1 MKFSPFAL
9 LLNSTL
15 LCSALVAGNIANAN
29 TGNASPSELNM
40 AAASSRY
47 FEAEDIF
54 ALEYASDVQ
63 ISPDGSQIVYVRN
76 SNDIMTD
83 STRSSLWLL
92 DVKTG
97 QQLPLFADNFNYS
110 QPRWSADGSKLAFIT
125 DVSGSRQIHLHYF
138 AAGKTA
144 QLSRLQ
150 QSPANLSWSPDGKQ
164 LAFTMNVAASE
175 ADVKKRVKK
184 VKKPTGAKW
193 SEPAVVLDRAR
204 YQADGQGFLKPQFRQ
219 IFILPVSGGSARQLT
234 AGDFHYGS
242 DLTFSPD
249 SKALLFSANLD
260 PDWEFQPRDSNLYRL
275 ELTSGELTALTTM
288 PGTESSPVFSAD
300 GKQLAFLWQTN
311 ALVPYSNSKLKILS
325 LSNNNI
331 SEVAADFDRSI
342 AAAEWLSSSSFVVQY
357 DDRGQRKLGTL
368 SSRGKLSELTASLG
382 GVSQPQPYLSGQF
395 SLAANGTIAYTH
407 GSSQRPSEVA
417 VLQKGKST
425 VLTAL
430 NDDLL
435 GHKKLAQV
443 HEINYKSSFDGE
455 EIQGWYLTPPDFDPA
470 KKYPLLLEIHGG
482 PHLAYGAHWSAEMQR
497 YAKEGYVVFYNNHRG
512 SSSYGERFAM
522 LLNGKYSSPEDY
534 ADHDSGVNAM
544 LELGFID
551 ENNLFIGG
559 GSAGGIAT
567 AYAIGLTNRYK
578 AAAVVKP
585 IINWLSKVLT
595 GDSYLYQTFHQFPGV
610 PWEHVEHYWQRSPLS
625 LVGNVQTPTILITGE
640 QDRRTPISE
649 SEQFYQALQIL
660 RVDTALVRIPGSP
673 HGISNT
679 PSRMIEKVE
688 YMLAWF
694 EKYRTP
700 SE

>member
-1 MKFSPFAL
+1 MKHTPFAITLIAGAL
-9 LLNSTL
+9 LG
-15 LCSALVAGNIANAN
+15 SALFYALPV
-29 TGNASPSELNM
+29 
-40 AAASSRY
+40 AASTTSSPY

-54 ALEYASDVQ
+54 ALEYASEVQ
-63 ISPDGSQIVYVRN
+63 ISPDGSQIVYVRA

-83 STRSSLWLL
+83 STRNSLWLL

-97 QQLPLFADNFNYS
+97 KQLPMFADNFNYS
-110 QPRWSADGSKLAFIT
+110 QPRWSPDGKKLAFISN
-125 DVSGSRQIHLHYF
+125 VSGSRQIHLHYL
-138 AAGKTA
+138 AENKTA
-144 QLSRLQ
+144 QLSRLP
-150 QSPANLSWSPDGKQ
+150 QSPANLSWSPDGTQ

-184 VKKPTGAKW
+184 VKKPEGAKW
-193 SEPAVVLDRAR
+193 SESAVVLDRAR

-219 IFILPVSGGSARQLT
+219 IFVLPATGGSARQLT
-234 AGDFHYGS
+234 SGDFHHGS

-260 PDWEFQPRDSNLYRL
+260 PEWEYQPRDSNLYRL
-275 ELTSGELTALTTM
+275 DLASNKLSALTTM
-288 PGTESSPVFSAD
+288 PGDESAPVFSPD
-300 GKQLAFLWQTN
+300 GKQLAFLWNSN
-311 ALVPYSNSKLKILS
+311 ALVPYSNSKLKVLNLS
-325 LSNNNI
+325 SNNINDI
-331 SEVAADFDRSI
+331 AADFDRSI
-342 AAAEWLSSSSFVVQY
+342 AAANWLSNQSFVVQY
-357 DDRGQRKLGTL
+357 DDRGQRKLATL
-368 SSRGKLSELTASLG
+368 SYKGKLTELTASLG
-382 GVSQPQPYLSGQF
+382 GVSQPQPYLSG
-395 SLAANGTIAYTH
+395 SYSVSDNGIIAYTH
-407 GSSQRPSEVA
+407 GTSQRPSDVA

-430 NDDLL
+430 NEDLL

-443 HEINYKSSFDGE
+443 HEITYKSSFDGE
-455 EIQGWYLTPPDFDPA
+455 EIQGWYMTPPDFEPS

-482 PHLAYGAHWSAEMQR
+482 PHLAYGAQWSAEMQR
-497 YAKEGYVVFYNNHRG
+497 YAKEGYVVFYDNHRG
-512 SSSYGERFAM
+512 SSSYGERFA
-522 LLNGKYSSPEDY
+522 LLLQNKYSSPEDY

-559 GSAGGIAT
+559 GSAGGIAA

-585 IINWLSKVLT
+585 VINWLSKVLT

-625 LVGNVQTPTILITGE
+625 LVGNVQTPTIIITGE

-649 SEQFYQALQIL
+649 SEQFYQALQIR

-688 YMLAWF
+688 YMLAWY

-700 SE
+700 SK

>member
-1 MKFSPFAL
+1 MPVKQISFAIKLIAGALFGCL
-9 LLNSTL
+9 LFTVPTSASVTNS
-15 LCSALVAGNIANAN
+15 A
-29 TGNASPSELNM
+29 
-40 AAASSRY
+40 Y

-54 ALEYASDVQ
+54 ALEYASEVQ
-63 ISPDGSQIVYVRN
+63 ISPDGSQIVYVRA

-83 STRSSLWLL
+83 STRTSLWLL

-97 QQLPLFADNFNYS
+97 KQLPLFADNFNYS
-110 QPRWSADGSKLAFIT
+110 QPRWSPDGKMLAFIANT
-125 DVSGSRQIHLHYF
+125 SGSRQIHLHHL
-138 AAGKTA
+138 AENKTA
-144 QLSRLQ
+144 QLSRLP
-150 QSPANLSWSPDGKQ
+150 QSPANLSWSPDGSM

-184 VKKPTGAKW
+184 VKKPKGAKW
-193 SEPAVVLDRAR
+193 SESAVVLDRAR
-204 YQADGQGFLKPQFRQ
+204 YQADGQGFLTPQFRQ
-219 IFILPVSGGSARQLT
+219 IFVLPVTGGSARQLT
-234 AGDFHYGS
+234 SGDFHHGS
-242 DLTFSPD
+242 DLTFTPD

-260 PDWEFQPRDSNLYRL
+260 PDWEFQPRDSNLYL
-275 ELTSGELTALTTM
+275 LDLASNQLSALTTM
-288 PGTESSPVFSAD
+288 AGDEAAPVFSPD
-300 GKQLAFLWQTN
+300 GKQLAFLWNSN
-311 ALVPYSNSKLKILS
+311 ALVPYTNSKLKVLN
-325 LSNNNI
+325 LRSNTI
-331 SEVAADFDRSI
+331 DDIAAEFDRSI
-342 AAAEWLSSSSFVVQY
+342 AAANWLSNSSFVVQY
-357 DDRGQRKLGTL
+357 DDRGQRKLASL
-368 SSRGKLSELTASLG
+368 SRNGKLTELTASLG
-382 GVSQPQPYLSGQF
+382 GVSQPQPYLSG
-395 SLAANGTIAYTH
+395 SYSVADNGVIAYTH
-407 GSSQRPSEVA
+407 GTSQRPSDVA

-430 NDDLL
+430 NEDLL

-443 HEINYKSSFDGE
+443 HEITYKSSFDGE
-455 EIQGWYLTPPDFDPA
+455 EIQGWYMTPPDFDPA

-482 PHLAYGAHWSAEMQR
+482 PHLAYGAQWSAEMQR
-497 YAKEGYVVFYNNHRG
+497 YAKEGYVVFYDNHRG
-512 SSSYGERFAM
+512 SSSYGERFA
-522 LLNGKYSSPEDY
+522 LLLQNKYSSPEDY

-544 LELGFID
+544 LALGFID

-585 IINWLSKVLT
+585 VINWLSKVLT

-610 PWEHVEHYWQRSPLS
+610 PWEHMEHYWQRSPLS
-625 LVGNVQTPTILITGE
+625 LVGNVQTPTIIITGE

-649 SEQFYQALQIL
+649 SEQFYQALQIR

-688 YMLAWF
+688 YMLAWY

>member
-1 MKFSPFAL
+1 MKHTPLAIKILAGAL
-9 LLNSTL
+9 LG
-15 LCSALVAGNIANAN
+15 SALLYTVPAVAS
-29 TGNASPSELNM
+29 TTSSP
-40 AAASSRY
+40 Y

-54 ALEYASDVQ
+54 ALEYASEVQ
-63 ISPDGSQIVYVRN
+63 ISPDGSQIVYVRA

-83 STRSSLWLL
+83 STRNNLWLL

-97 QQLPLFADNFNYS
+97 KQLPLFADNFNYS
-110 QPRWSADGSKLAFIT
+110 QPRWSPDGKKLAFISN
-125 DVSGSRQIHLHYF
+125 VSGSRQIHLHYL
-138 AAGKTA
+138 ADNKTA
-144 QLSRLQ
+144 QLSRLP
-150 QSPANLSWSPDGKQ
+150 QSPANLSWSPDGTQ

-184 VKKPTGAKW
+184 VKKPAGAKW
-193 SEPAVVLDRAR
+193 SESAVVLDRAR

-219 IFILPVSGGSARQLT
+219 IFVLPATGGSARQLT
-234 AGDFHYGS
+234 SGDFHHGS

-260 PDWEFQPRDSNLYRL
+260 PEWEYQPRDSNLYRL
-275 ELTSGELTALTTM
+275 DLASNKLSALTSMAGD
-288 PGTESSPVFSAD
+288 ESAPVFSPD
-300 GKQLAFLWQTN
+300 GKQLAFLWNSN
-311 ALVPYSNSKLKILS
+311 ALVPYSNNKLKVLNLS
-325 LSNNNI
+325 SNNINDI
-331 SEVAADFDRSI
+331 TAEFDRSI
-342 AAAEWLSSSSFVVQY
+342 AAANWLSNQSFVVQY
-357 DDRGQRKLGTL
+357 DDRGQRKLATL
-368 SSRGKLSELTASLG
+368 SHKGKLTELTASLG
-382 GVSQPQPYLSGQF
+382 GVSQPQPYLSG
-395 SLAANGTIAYTH
+395 SYSVSDNGIIAYTH
-407 GSSQRPSEVA
+407 GTSQRPSDVA

-430 NDDLL
+430 NEDLL

-443 HEINYKSSFDGE
+443 HEISYKSSFDGE
-455 EIQGWYLTPPDFDPA
+455 EIQGWYMTPPDFDPS

-482 PHLAYGAHWSAEMQR
+482 PHLAYGAQWSAEMQR
-497 YAKEGYVVFYNNHRG
+497 YAKEGYVVFYDNHRG
-512 SSSYGERFAM
+512 SSSYGERFA
-522 LLNGKYSSPEDY
+522 LLLQNKYSSPEDY

-559 GSAGGIAT
+559 GSAGGIAA

-585 IINWLSKVLT
+585 VINWLSKVLT

-610 PWEHVEHYWQRSPLS
+610 PWEHMEHYWQRSPLS
-625 LVGNVQTPTILITGE
+625 LVGNVQTPTIIITGE
-640 QDRRTPISE
+640 QARRTPISE
-649 SEQFYQALQIL
+649 SEQFYQALQI
-660 RVDTALVRIPGSP
+660 RRGDTALVRIPGSP

-688 YMLAWF
+688 YMLAWY

-700 SE
+700 SK

>member
-1 MKFSPFAL
+1 
-9 LLNSTL
+9 
-15 LCSALVAGNIANAN
+15 
-29 TGNASPSELNM
+29 M
-40 AAASSRY
+40 AAASSPY

-63 ISPDGSQIVYVRN
+63 ISPDGNKIVYVRN

-110 QPRWSADGSKLAFIT
+110 QPRWSADGSKLAFIS
-125 DVSGSRQIHLHYF
+125 DRSGKAQIHLHYL
-138 AAGKTA
+138 AEAKTA

-150 QSPANLSWSPDGKQ
+150 QTPANLTWSPDGRQ

-175 ADVKKRVKK
+175 ADVQKRVKK
-184 VKKPTGAKW
+184 VQKPAGASW

-219 IFILPVSGGSARQLT
+219 IFVLPTSGGSARQLT

-260 PDWEFQPRDSNLYRL
+260 PEWEFQPRDSNLYQL
-275 ELTSGELTALTTM
+275 SLSSGQLTALTTM
-288 PGTESSPVFSAD
+288 PGTESAPVFSPD

-311 ALVPYSNSKLKILS
+311 ALVPYSNSKLKVLA
-325 LSNNNI
+325 LNNNNI
-331 SEVAADFDRSI
+331 SDVAADFDRSI
-342 AAAEWLSSSSFVVQY
+342 GAAEWLSNSSFVVQY
-357 DDRGQRKLGTL
+357 DDRGQRKLATL
-368 SSRGKLSELTASLG
+368 TRAGKLTVLTASLG

-395 SLAANGTIAYTH
+395 SLANNGNLAYTH

-425 VLTAL
+425 ILTAL
-430 NDDLL
+430 NEDLL

-443 HEINYKSSFDGE
+443 HEISYKSSFDGE

-470 KKYPLLLEIHGG
+470 RKYPLLLEIHGG
-482 PHLAYGAHWSAEMQR
+482 PHLAYGTHWSAEMQR

-522 LLNGKYSSPEDY
+522 LLNGKYSSAEDY

-595 GDSYLYQTFHQFPGV
+595 GDTYLYQTFHQFPGV
-610 PWEHVEHYWQRSPLS
+610 PWENVDHYWQRSPLS

-649 SEQFYQALQIL
+649 SEQFYQALQI
-660 RVDTALVRIPGSP
+660 RRIDTALVRIPGAP
-673 HGISNT
+673 HGISNK

>member
-1 MKFSPFAL
+1 MKHTSSAIKLLASL
-9 LLNSTL
+9 LLGSTL
-15 LCSALVAGNIANAN
+15 FCANLVSASV
-29 TGNASPSELNM
+29 T
-40 AAASSRY
+40 SSQY

-63 ISPDGSQIVYVRN
+63 ISPDGSKIVYVRN

-83 STRSSLWLL
+83 STRNSLWLL
-92 DVKTG
+92 DVKSG

-110 QPRWSADGSKLAFIT
+110 QPRWSADGKQLAFIANS
-125 DVSGSRQIHLHYF
+125 SGSRQIHLHYL
-138 AAGKTA
+138 AENKTA
-144 QLSRLQ
+144 QLSRLP
-150 QSPANLSWSPDGKQ
+150 QSPANLSWSPDGKL

-175 ADVKKRVKK
+175 AEVKQRVKK
-184 VKKPTGAKW
+184 VKKPAGAKW

-219 IFILPVSGGSARQLT
+219 IFVLPVTGGSARQLT
-234 AGDFHYGS
+234 SGDFHYGS

-260 PDWEFQPRDSNLYRL
+260 PEWEFQPRDSNLYRL
-275 ELTSGELTALTTM
+275 DLATNQLTALTTM
-288 PGTESSPVFSAD
+288 AGDESSPVFSPD
-300 GKQLAFLWQTN
+300 GKQLAFLWQSN
-311 ALVPYSNSKLKILS
+311 ALVPYSNSKLKVLA
-325 LSNNNI
+325 LNNNNI
-331 SEVAADFDRSI
+331 SDIAADFDRSI
-342 AAAEWLSSSSFVVQY
+342 AAADWLSNQSFVVQY
-357 DDRGQRKLGTL
+357 DDRGQRKLATL
-368 SSRGKLSELTASLG
+368 TSKGKLTELTASLG
-382 GVSQPQPYLSGQF
+382 GVSQPQPYLSG
-395 SLAANGTIAYTH
+395 SYSVSDNGIIAYTH
-407 GSSQRPSEVA
+407 GTSQRPSDVA

-430 NDDLL
+430 NEDLL

-455 EIQGWYLTPPDFDPA
+455 EIQGWYMTPPDFDPS

-482 PHLAYGAHWSAEMQR
+482 PHLAYGAQWSAEMQR
-497 YAKEGYVVFYNNHRG
+497 YAKEGYVVFYDNHRG
-512 SSSYGERFAM
+512 SSSYGERFA
-522 LLNGKYSSPEDY
+522 LLLQNKYSSPEDY

-551 ENNLFIGG
+551 ENNLFIAG
-559 GSAGGIAT
+559 GSAGGIAA

-585 IINWLSKVLT
+585 VINWLSKVLT

-610 PWEHVEHYWQRSPLS
+610 PWEHVDHYWQRSPLS

-700 SE
+700 AGQAAN

>member
-1 MKFSPFAL
+1 VKHTPLAIKILAGAL
-9 LLNSTL
+9 LG
-15 LCSALVAGNIANAN
+15 SALLYTVPAVAS
-29 TGNASPSELNM
+29 TTSSP
-40 AAASSRY
+40 Y

-54 ALEYASDVQ
+54 ALEYASEVQ
-63 ISPDGSQIVYVRN
+63 ISPDGSQIVYVRA

-83 STRSSLWLL
+83 STRNNLWLL

-97 QQLPLFADNFNYS
+97 KQLPLFADNFNYS
-110 QPRWSADGSKLAFIT
+110 QPRWSPDGKKLAFISN
-125 DVSGSRQIHLHYF
+125 VSGSRQIHLHYL
-138 AAGKTA
+138 ADNKTA
-144 QLSRLQ
+144 QLSRLP
-150 QSPANLSWSPDGKQ
+150 QSPANLSWSPDGTQ

-184 VKKPTGAKW
+184 VKKPAGAKW
-193 SEPAVVLDRAR
+193 SESAVVLDRAR

-219 IFILPVSGGSARQLT
+219 IFVLPATGGSARQLT
-234 AGDFHYGS
+234 SGDFHHGS

-260 PDWEFQPRDSNLYRL
+260 PEWEYQPRDSNLYRL
-275 ELTSGELTALTTM
+275 DLASNKLSALTSMAGD
-288 PGTESSPVFSAD
+288 ESAPVFSPD
-300 GKQLAFLWQTN
+300 GKQLAFLWNSN
-311 ALVPYSNSKLKILS
+311 ALVPYSNNKLKVLNLS
-325 LSNNNI
+325 SNNINDI
-331 SEVAADFDRSI
+331 TAEFDRSI
-342 AAAEWLSSSSFVVQY
+342 AAANWLSNQSFVVQY
-357 DDRGQRKLGTL
+357 DDRGQRKLATL
-368 SSRGKLSELTASLG
+368 SHKGKLTELTASLG
-382 GVSQPQPYLSGQF
+382 GVSQPQPYLSG
-395 SLAANGTIAYTH
+395 SYSVSDNGIIAYTH
-407 GSSQRPSEVA
+407 GTSQRPSDVA

-430 NDDLL
+430 NEDLL

-443 HEINYKSSFDGE
+443 HEISYKSSFDGE
-455 EIQGWYLTPPDFDPA
+455 EIQGWYMTPPDFDPS

-482 PHLAYGAHWSAEMQR
+482 PHLAYGAQWSAEMQR
-497 YAKEGYVVFYNNHRG
+497 YAKEGYVVFYDNHRG
-512 SSSYGERFAM
+512 SSSYGERFA
-522 LLNGKYSSPEDY
+522 LLLQNKYSSPEDY

-559 GSAGGIAT
+559 GSAGGIAA

-585 IINWLSKVLT
+585 VINWLSKVLT

-610 PWEHVEHYWQRSPLS
+610 PWEHMEHYWQRSPLS
-625 LVGNVQTPTILITGE
+625 LVGNVQTPTIIITGE

-649 SEQFYQALQIL
+649 SEQFYQALQIR

-688 YMLAWF
+688 YMLAWY

-700 SE
+700 SK

>member
-1 MKFSPFAL
+1 MSIFIR
-9 LLNSTL
+9 STL
-15 LCSALVAGNIANAN
+15 TAAISLLASA
-29 TGNASPSELNM
+29 NM
-40 AAASSRY
+40 VFADTHSASSAY
-47 FEAEDIF
+47 FQAEDIF
-54 ALEYASDVQ
+54 ALEYASEVQ
-63 ISPDGSQIVYVRN
+63 ISADGSKIVYVRA

-97 QQLPLFADNFNYS
+97 RQLPLFADKFNYS
-110 QPRWSADGSKLAFIT
+110 QPRWSADGKQLAFIA
-125 DVSGSRQIHLHYF
+125 DISGSRQIHLHYL
-138 AAGKTA
+138 AENKTA
-144 QLSRLQ
+144 QLSNLR
-150 QSPANLSWSPDGKQ
+150 QSPSNLTWSPDGKQ
-164 LAFTMNVAASE
+164 LAFTMNVDASE

-184 VKKPTGAKW
+184 VKKPAGANW
-193 SEPAVVLDRAR
+193 SEPATVLDRAR

-219 IFILPVSGGSARQLT
+219 VFILPASGGSARQLT

-242 DLTFSPD
+242 DLSFTPD
-249 SKALLFSANLD
+249 STGLVFSANLD

-275 ELTSGELTALTTM
+275 DLASSELTTLTNMA
-288 PGTESSPVFSAD
+288 GDESAPVFSPD
-300 GKQLAFLWQTN
+300 GKQLAFLWQGN
-311 ALVPYSNSKLKILS
+311 ALVPYNNSKLKVLT
-325 LSNNNI
+325 LSNNSI
-331 SEVAADFDRSI
+331 SDIAADFDRSI
-342 AAAEWLSSSSFVVQY
+342 DSPSWLSNSSFVVQY
-357 DDRGQRKLGTL
+357 DDRGQRKLATL
-368 SSRGKLSELTASLG
+368 TNKGKLTELTASLG
-382 GVSQPQPYLSGQF
+382 GVSQPQPYLSG
-395 SLAANGTIAYTH
+395 SYSMSDNGVIAYTY
-407 GSSQRPSEVA
+407 GTSQRPAEVA

-425 VLTAL
+425 VLTSL
-430 NDDLL
+430 NEDLL

-443 HEINYKSSFDGE
+443 HEIKYKSSFDGE
-455 EIQGWYLTPPDFDPA
+455 EIQAWYMTPPDFDPS

-482 PHLAYGAHWSAEMQR
+482 PHLAYGPQWSAEMQR
-497 YAKEGYVVFYNNHRG
+497 YAKEGYVVFYDNHRG

-522 LLNGKYSSPEDY
+522 LLHNKYSSPEDY

-544 LELGFID
+544 LKLGFID

-649 SEQFYQALQIL
+649 SEQFYQALQI
-660 RVDTALVRIPGSP
+660 RRIDTALVRIPGSP
-673 HGISNT
+673 HGISNK

-700 SE
+700 SN

>member
-1 MKFSPFAL
+1 MSTFNRSAL
-9 LLNSTL
+9 AIAASLL
-15 LCSALVAGNIANAN
+15 LCSGVLHAEEPASITSAG
-29 TGNASPSELNM
+29 
-40 AAASSRY
+40 ASSAY

-63 ISPDGSQIVYVRN
+63 ISPDGRHIVYVRA

-83 STRSSLWLL
+83 STRTSLWLV

-97 QQLPLFADNFNYS
+97 AQLPLFADKFNYS
-110 QPRWSADGSKLAFIT
+110 QPRWSADSKQLAFIS
-125 DVSGSRQIHLHYF
+125 DMSGSRQIHLHWL
-138 AAGKTA
+138 AQNKTA
-144 QLSRLQ
+144 QLSNLR
-150 QSPANLSWSPDGKQ
+150 QSPSNLSWSPDSKQ

-175 ADVKKRVKK
+175 AAVKQSVKK
-184 VKKPTGAKW
+184 VKKPVGAKW

-204 YQADGQGFLKPQFRQ
+204 YQADGQGFLKPEFRQ
-219 IFILPVSGGSARQLT
+219 IFILPANGGTERQLT
-234 AGDFHYGS
+234 KGDFHYGS
-242 DLTFSPD
+242 DLQFTPD
-249 SKALLFSANLD
+249 SKALVFSANLD

-275 ELTSGELTALTTM
+275 DLASEQLTALTTM
-288 PGTESSPVFSAD
+288 PGDESAPVFSPD
-300 GKQLAFLWQTN
+300 GKQLAFLWQSN
-311 ALVPYSNSKLKILS
+311 ALVPYSNSKLKLLS
-325 LSNNNI
+325 LRDNSI
-331 SEVAADFDRSI
+331 SDVAADFDRSI
-342 AAAEWLSSSSFVVQY
+342 EQPAWLSNSSLVVQY
-357 DDRGQRKLGTL
+357 DDRGQRKLGSMTIKGQL
-368 SSRGKLSELTASLG
+368 KELTANLG
-382 GVSQPQPYLSGQF
+382 GVSQPQPYLSGQY
-395 SLAANGTIAYTH
+395 SVSDNGVIAYTH
-407 GSSQRPSEVA
+407 GTSQRPSEVA
-417 VLQKGKST
+417 VLQKGKTT

-430 NDDLL
+430 NEDLL

-443 HEINYKSSFDGE
+443 HQITYKSSFDGE
-455 EIQGWYLTPPDFDPA
+455 EIQGWYMTPPDFDPG

-482 PHLAYGAHWSAEMQR
+482 PHLAYGAQWSAEMQR
-497 YAKEGYVVFYNNHRG
+497 YAKEGYVVFYDNHRG

-522 LLNGKYSSPEDY
+522 LLHNKYSSPEDY

-544 LELGFID
+544 LQLGFID

-595 GDSYLYQTFHQFPGV
+595 GDSYTYQTFHQFPGV
-610 PWEHVEHYWQRSPLS
+610 PWENVEHYWQRSPLS

-640 QDRRTPISE
+640 NDRRTPISE
-649 SEQFYQALQIL
+649 SEQFYQALKL
-660 RVDTALVRIPGSP
+660 RRIDTTLVRIPGSP
-673 HGISNT
+673 HGISNK

-700 SE
+700 SL

>member
-1 MKFSPFAL
+1 MKLSPLAIKFLAIAL
-9 LLNSTL
+9 LG
-15 LCSALVAGNIANAN
+15 SALLSALPI
-29 TGNASPSELNM
+29 
-40 AAASSRY
+40 AASTTNSQY

-63 ISPDGSQIVYVRN
+63 ISPDGKKIVYVRA

-83 STRSSLWLL
+83 STRRSLWLL

-110 QPRWSADGSKLAFIT
+110 QPRWSADGSKLAFISNL
-125 DVSGSRQIHLHYF
+125 SGKNEIHVHYL

-144 QLSRLQ
+144 QLSRLPQ
-150 QSPANLSWSPDGKQ
+150 DPANLSWSPDGQ
-164 LAFTMNVAASE
+164 LLAFTMNVAASE
-175 ADVKKRVKK
+175 ANVKQRVKK
-184 VKKPTGAKW
+184 VKKPAGAKW

-219 IFILPVSGGSARQLT
+219 IFVLPVAGGSARQLT
-234 AGDFHYGS
+234 SGDFHYGS

-249 SKALLFSANLD
+249 SKTLLFSANLD
-260 PDWEFQPRDSNLYRL
+260 PEWEFQPRDSNLYRL
-275 ELTSGELTALTTM
+275 NLASNELSALTTM
-288 PGTESSPVFSAD
+288 AGDESAPVFSPD
-300 GKQLAFLWQTN
+300 GKQLAFLWQSN
-311 ALVPYSNSKLKILS
+311 ALVPYTNSKLKILT
-325 LSNNNI
+325 LTNNAV

-342 AAAEWLSSSSFVVQY
+342 AAAGWLSNSSFVVQY
-357 DDRGQRKLGTL
+357 DDRGQRKLASLT
-368 SSRGKLSELTASLG
+368 SKGKLTELTARLG
-382 GVSQPQPYLSGQF
+382 GVSQPQPYLSGSF
-395 SLAANGTIAYTH
+395 SLSDNGVIAYTH
-407 GSSQRPSEVA
+407 GTSQRPSDVA
-417 VLQKGKST
+417 VMQKGKST
-425 VLTAL
+425 VLTTL
-430 NDDLL
+430 NEDLL

-443 HEINYKSSFDGE
+443 HEINYKSSFDGAN
-455 EIQGWYLTPPDFDPA
+455 IQGWYMTPPDFDPA

-482 PHLAYGAHWSAEMQR
+482 PHLAYGAQWGAEMQR
-497 YAKEGYVVFYNNHRG
+497 YAKEGYVVFYDNHRG
-512 SSSYGERFAM
+512 SSSYGERFA
-522 LLNGKYSSPEDY
+522 LLLQNKYSSPEDY

-551 ENNLFIGG
+551 EKNLFIGG
-559 GSAGGIAT
+559 GSAGGIAA

-585 IINWLSKVLT
+585 VINWLSKVLT

-649 SEQFYQALQIL
+649 SEQFYQALQIR